1 MYVQKYL
8 LLDKDNVTGAI
19 LMRSA
24 EELELKGSRLIRF
37 DIGSVLLEIL
47 DGLENRFSMIMNSS
61 IESQQLSTYLVKS
74 FWLRLEN

>member
-47 DGLENRFSMIMNSS
+47 DGLENRFSMTMNSS